1 MQGETRREAGRV
13 EKGKQQAGCELVQEN
28 PLHYRSVLLRVPPLQ
43 GCHRSR
49 QRGGG
54 DKVGLCL
61 LLALMVSWGGG
72 GLPIAKKTH
81 STHMNSH

>member
-54 DKVGLCL
+54 IKLDYVCCWHLWL
-61 LLALMVSWGGG
+61 VGGG
-72 GLPIAKKTH
+72 GGCQLQKKHTAH
-81 STHMNSH
+81 T